1 MSISR
6 KYKPY
11 DPYTSY
17 LLPLNL
23 RDWLPENHLAQFII
37 DTVNELDL
45 SEFYHPSRSTK
56 GQPAYD
62 PKMLVS
68 LLLYS
73 YAIGLP
79 SSRKIEQKTYEDIA
93 YRIISGNQHPDHD
106 TISDFRKDNLKAFSN
121 LFLKVLELAH
131 KLNLVSLGHVALDG
145 TKIKANAS
153 KHKAMSYDRMIKKET
168 ELKEKIS
175 FLLKEA
181 ESVDNKEDKLYGKGK
196 NLLTLPEELKYH
208 KERLGKIREAKAAL
222 EKEALI
228 KNEKNEFER
237 KNDINKIDK
246 SNKNNESDNKNNNKD
261 SNSNNISS
269 INESVNNINTESIL
283 PKPTDQ
289 INFTDPE
296 SKIMLD
302 SGNKAFIQ
310 GYNAQA
316 AVDSFNQIILA
327 AEVTRETNDKLQ
339 VKPMISKVKK
349 NIKKYPDVVTADSGY
364 YSETNVTWL
373 EKKHIDPYIATGRMK
388 HDDPF
393 SIKCN
398 DNAVLTEEK
407 KKLNKNNKKKDKKDK
422 KDIMTLKLRTEKGK
436 EIYSRRKTIVEP
448 VFGQIK
454 GTKNYRQFLLRGIN
468 KVNSE
473 WKLICLT
480 HNLTKIFRRL
490 NLNKQV
496 DINFSYQY

>member
-11 DPYTSY
+11 DPNTSY
-17 LLPLNL
+17 LLPPNL

-37 DTVNELDL
+37 DTVNEFDL
-45 SEFYHPSRSTK
+45 SEFYHPVKTSR
-56 GQPAYD
+56 GQYPYD

-93 YRIISGNQHPDHD
+93 FRMISGNQHPDHD
-106 TISDFRKDNLKAFSN
+106 TISDFRRDNLKAFSN
-121 LFLKVLELAH
+121 LFLKVLELAK
-131 KLNLVSLGHVALDG
+131 KLKLISLGHVALDG

-153 KHKAMSYDRMIKKET
+153 KHKAMSYDRMVKKEI
-168 ELKEKIS
+168 ELKEKITS
-175 FLLKEA
+175 LLKEA
-181 ESVDNKEDKLYGKGK
+181 ESTDSKEDKLYGKGK

-208 KERLGKIREAKAAL
+208 KERLEKIREAKAAL

-228 KNEKNEFER
+228 KNEKNENDKRNKRNGTNGTNGVNER
-237 KNDINKIDK
+237 CENDKNIKRSRNNNNSSSSSNNNNNNGNINRISESKNDINK
-246 SNKNNESDNKNNNKD
+246 
-261 SNSNNISS
+261 
-269 INESVNNINTESIL
+269 ESIL
-283 PKPTDQ
+283 PEPTDQ

-302 SGNKAFIQ
+302 SGNKMFIQ

-316 AVDSFNQIILA
+316 AVDSDNQIILA

-339 VKPMISKVKK
+339 IKPMISRVKK
-349 NIKKYPDVVTADSGY
+349 NIKKYPKVVTADTGY
-364 YSETNVTWL
+364 YSETNVSWL
-373 EKKHIDPYIATGRMK
+373 EKKHIDPYIATGRLK

-393 SIKCN
+393 SLKCKDN
-398 DNAVLTEEK
+398 DR
-407 KKLNKNNKKKDKKDK
+407 KDL
-422 KDIMTLKLRTEKGK
+422 MTLKLRTEKGK

-454 GTKNYRQFLLRGIN
+454 GSRNYRQFLLRGIN
-468 KVNSE
+468 NVSSE

-480 HNLTKIFRRL
+480 HNLTKIFRSLSLR
-490 NLNKQV
+490 KQKDV
-496 DINFSYQY
+496 ILSLQC